1 MWCQMT
7 SGMSCIMT
15 SGMSCIMTSGMS
27 CIMTSGMSCIMTSGM
42 SCIVTSGMSYMV
54 TSGMSFP
61 LPPWSLF
68 GKVSGGG
75 VCRAT
80 DFRSFR
86 RTWRWG
92 YTIGVNSLHALQK
105 KYPTRVHLSKV
116 IHTWDIYYA
125 ISISVA
131 VNITYPRHRT
141 SCRTSS

>member
-1 MWCQMT
+1 MWCQ
-7 SGMSCIMT
+7 
-15 SGMSCIMTSGMS
+15 
-27 CIMTSGMSCIMTSGM
+27 MTSGMSCIMTSGM
-42 SCIVTSGMSYMV
+42 SCIVTSGMSCIMTSGMSCIV
-54 TSGMSFP
+54 TSGMSYIVTSGISFP

-105 KYPTRVHLSKV
+105 IPHAGTPLEGNPHVGYILCHLHICGSK
-116 IHTWDIYYA
+116 HY
-125 ISISVA
+125 ISPPPYIMS
-131 VNITYPRHRT
+131 NIILMVSLSMPM
-141 SCRTSS
+141 